1 MSGPS
6 DGRLQRLLGGESLAS
21 LRKRLRQRFERAVVE
36 GAVESFRI
44 SKLTRD
50 EHAALASILGRS
62 ARFSS
67 SMRVDVRAIDAAMQ
81 RADIATSLC
90 EALEQLD
97 GPIVHAAT
105 ARAKL
110 EVVWSNVVAGCH
122 HPDLAEFL
130 RTPAGLGLLKRLS
143 NRVPEVA
150 TQLCCRSEAV
160 LRLLPA
166 NGMTRAQL
174 AAKVL
179 GDAHALDSGRATAT
193 IVLAVCK
200 RIIAPALEVEEAQTD
215 RQHRSNASYEM
226 REERTRDVWARA
238 GVLVNELARPAMYLN
253 LPNLDG
259 RMTQALGEPG
269 YVSLRC
275 LVRSPPNWAV
285 SGRSVFVCE
294 NPNFLAI
301 AADELGAR
309 CAPMVCTDGMPG
321 AAQRTLLT
329 QLARAGAHLLYH
341 GDFDWPGL
349 RIGNHVMRQCAARP
363 WRFGAA
369 EYTTSVHSGTC
380 AGHPLEGTAV
390 IASWDEAL
398 TSVMETYQLA
408 IAEEGIAV
416 SLLQDLKA

>member
-1 MSGPS
+1 MRAPS

-36 GAVESFRI
+36 GSVESFRI
-44 SKLTRD
+44 SKLTGE
-50 EHAALASILGRS
+50 EHAALASLLGRS

-81 RADIATSLC
+81 RADIATALC

-253 LPNLDG
+253 LPNLHDG

-285 SGRSVFVCE
+285 FGRSVFVCE

-329 QLARAGAHLLYH
+329 SSLEQVLTSCTMGILTGRACASAIPSCVNVQQGHGGLVLRNTRLRFTRARAPVIL
-341 GDFDWPGL
+341 
-349 RIGNHVMRQCAARP
+349 
-363 WRFGAA
+363 WRG
-369 EYTTSVHSGTC
+369 
-380 AGHPLEGTAV
+380 
-390 IASWDEAL
+390 
-398 TSVMETYQLA
+398 Q
-408 IAEEGIAV
+408 
-416 SLLQDLKA
+416 Q